1 MDTEASSVLV
11 DIPEK
16 QLLDWLKS
24 RNRISRK
31 WNVALKQLREH
42 IKSLLSSSLPQGMAC
57 WRLRPFLVICLCRAS
72 REIFFLGQYLLFRG
86 GGYCKLFEIS
96 ARSNWKRLVG
106 KIQRQKTSSLVS
118 DMFFQMFV
126 YLVS

>member
-42 IKSLLSSSLPQGMAC
+42 IKSLLSSSLPQELQEKYSSWDNIYYFEVEDIVNFLKSRQEVTGRD
-57 WRLRPFLVICLCRAS
+57 WLGRSKDKRLRAWLAICSFKC
-72 REIFFLGQYLLFRG
+72 LF
-86 GGYCKLFEIS
+86 
-96 ARSNWKRLVG
+96 
-106 KIQRQKTSSLVS
+106 T
-118 DMFFQMFV
+118 
-126 YLVS
+126 